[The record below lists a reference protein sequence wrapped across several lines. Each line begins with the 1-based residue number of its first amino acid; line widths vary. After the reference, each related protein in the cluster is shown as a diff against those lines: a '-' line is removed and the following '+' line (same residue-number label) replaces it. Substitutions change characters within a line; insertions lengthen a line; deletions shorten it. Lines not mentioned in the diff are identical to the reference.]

1 MSERVNEWEKQSTD
15 PQMWTTAS
23 DHSASGTLS
32 LDWCNN
38 RVIMDMGSGSQVQVL
53 LRHYMPSVL
62 PEGGEN
68 IYDKKKEAVHLFMV
82 V

>member
-1 MSERVNEWEKQSTD
+1 MSGRNNPQIHRSTG
-15 PQMWTTAS
+15 
-23 DHSASGTLS
+23 HSASGTLS

-62 PEGGEN
+62 PEGGKN
-68 IYDKKKEAVHLFMV
+68 IYDKKGSSTLFMV